1 MFKSEFFKER
11 ALFKKCKYKIMGIVT
26 PTPTPPPSNDNFFKQ
41 IEKLQANFSKEDNK
55 IWTDVN
61 KEYKKLKNKKSK
73 TEQHEK

>member
-1 MFKSEFFKER
+1 MGFVRPTPTSPPSNGNFFKE
-11 ALFKKCKYKIMGIVT
+11 
-26 PTPTPPPSNDNFFKQ
+26 
-41 IEKLQANFSKEDNK
+41 IEKIQANFSKEDNK

>member
-1 MFKSEFFKER
+1 MIKIKKVLTYVLSVSLMFSI
-11 ALFKKCKYKIMGIVT
+11 LGC
-26 PTPTPPPSNDNFFKQ
+26 S
-41 IEKLQANFSKEDNK
+41 SKEDNK

>member
-1 MFKSEFFKER
+1 
-11 ALFKKCKYKIMGIVT
+11 MGVVT

-55 IWTDVN
+55 IWTDVI
-61 KEYKKLKNKKSK
+61 KNKKSK

>member
-1 MFKSEFFKER
+1 
-11 ALFKKCKYKIMGIVT
+11 MGLVT
-26 PTPTPPPSNDNFFKQ
+26 RWPTPAPWNENFFKQ
-41 IEKLQANFSKEDNK
+41 KEKIQANFSKEDNK

>member
-1 MFKSEFFKER
+1 MIKSWEK
-11 ALFKKCKYKIMGIVT
+11 LNDLYDWLLH
-26 PTPTPPPSNDNFFKQ
+26 SNDNFFKQ
-41 IEKLQANFSKEDNK
+41 IEKIQASFSKEDNK

>member
-1 MFKSEFFKER
+1 
-11 ALFKKCKYKIMGIVT
+11 MGIVT

-55 IWTDVN
+55 IWTAVN

-73 TEQHEK
+73 TEPFWQLFENCCMPLILRVY

>member
-1 MFKSEFFKER
+1 
-11 ALFKKCKYKIMGIVT
+11 MGIVT
-26 PTPTPPPSNDNFFKQ
+26 PTLTPPPSNDNFFKQ

-55 IWTDVN
+55 IWTNVN

>member
-1 MFKSEFFKER
+1 
-11 ALFKKCKYKIMGIVT
+11 MGIVT

-61 KEYKKLKNKKSK
+61 KEYKEYKEYKKLKNKKSK

>member
-1 MFKSEFFKER
+1 M
-11 ALFKKCKYKIMGIVT
+11 ALKKYLKKGHKKKCKYNIMGIVT
-26 PTPTPPPSNDNFFKQ
+26 PTPAPPPSNDNFFKN

>member
-1 MFKSEFFKER
+1 
-11 ALFKKCKYKIMGIVT
+11 MGSVT
-26 PTPTPPPSNDNFFKQ
+26 PTPTPPLSNENFLKQ

-61 KEYKKLKNKKSK
+61 QEYKKLKNKKSK

>member
-1 MFKSEFFKER
+1 MSPELFFTVLL
-11 ALFKKCKYKIMGIVT
+11 A
-26 PTPTPPPSNDNFFKQ
+26 
-41 IEKLQANFSKEDNK
+41 KEDNK